1 MDYGYYN
8 GEIAPFYEQLSQA
21 FTNGLFSRR
30 EFGYGNEI
38 IFEGNSLQNEKLS
51 DKTAALKFLA
61 DIGAVTVDNV
71 LLAYN
76 MSPLGGAEGARRVQ
90 TLNMVNAD
98 RADEYQLGDSSATAQ
113 GSEEETEE

>member
-1 MDYGYYN
+1 
-8 GEIAPFYEQLSQA
+8 
-21 FTNGLFSRR
+21 
-30 EFGYGNEI
+30 
-38 IFEGNSLQNEKLS
+38 
-51 DKTAALKFLA
+51 LKFLA

-98 RADEYQLGDSSATAQ
+98 RADEYQLGDKAPQDS
-113 GSEEETEE
+113 GEETEVIDNAI